1 MRILDLEGMREAEET
16 LKAKSHTYIVHLY
29 KIIDSCKTK
38 EQLSTLPEYYIQL
51 RAILRNNSM
60 RYKTTIIN
68 KELYTLDCESIIASF
83 TKLFWNHYINK
94 VKSL

>member
-1 MRILDLEGMREAEET
+1 MRILDLEGMRKAEEA
-16 LKAKSHTYIVHLY
+16 LKAKSHAYIVHLY

-38 EQLSTLPEYYIQL
+38 EQLSTLPEYYLQL
-51 RAILRNNSM
+51 RTILRNSSM

-68 KELYTLDCESIIASF
+68 KELYILDCNSIITSF

-94 VKSL
+94 VNSL